1 MNDALQTPRVPRRL
15 LVAETLSVGSELTV
29 GETRDTNS
37 GELARS
43 LSERGVRVGRLTAV
57 PDDLGVVRGAFETAL
72 GRADLV
78 VSTGGLGPTPD
89 DLTRESIA
97 ALVGE
102 TPVVDPAV
110 ERWLRERFARRNT
123 PFAEAN
129 LKQAWLIPS
138 AEALSNPN
146 GTAPGW
152 FVRVPTGGVIVAL
165 PGPPREMRPMW
176 RDEALPRLEAI
187 GLGTDV
193 VSRTFRLHGIG
204 ESSLVDVLGE
214 TLLRTPDPVVA
225 TYARVEAVDVR
236 VSSSGPGAAERVAA
250 AAELVEQRVG
260 RYVWATGETTWAQAI
275 EAALVARGWSLS
287 IVEIGTRG
295 AVGALFG
302 GTPPVTRTESR
313 AADAGDAEL
322 PGLAELAAEA
332 RSAGAADVGLA
343 VAIRPDGEDTAVTL
357 AIASPAGTHEAR
369 RLAFLG
375 GSLGASRAAIA
386 TASVLLEVL
395 RGSGSS
401 D

>member
-1 MNDALQTPRVPRRL
+1 MNDAIQTPAVSRRL

-37 GELARS
+37 GELARD

-57 PDDLGVVRGAFETAL
+57 PDDLGVVRGAFEAAL

-176 RDEALPRLEAI
+176 RDEALPRLAVI

-193 VSRTFRLHGIG
+193 RSRTFRLHGIG

-214 TLLRTPDPVVA
+214 SLLRTPDPVVA

-250 AAELVEQRVG
+250 AAALVEQRVG

-313 AADAGDAEL
+313 AAGDGEV

-357 AIASPAGTHEAR
+357 AIVSPAGTHEAR

-375 GSLGASRAAIA
+375 GALGASRAAIA
-386 TASVLLEVL
+386 TAAVLLEVL
-395 RGSGSS
+395 RGSGSGA
-401 D
+401 